1 LGVRGLTVSRWPFYD
16 PGMAG
21 AADFLRAFP
30 PFDALP
36 EGELERAEAVMSEGS
51 YSEGELVLVEDG
63 APATHLYVVRTGS
76 VELVHEDQVIDVLEP
91 GEAFGHPSLL
101 SGLAPAF
108 DVRAREPTVCLLLDA
123 AAARRLLGSPAGV
136 EFVASSLRERLVRT
150 GNVAHAQADQRTAH
164 LGALVHRPAVECTP
178 ETSAGRAARLMAEA
192 DVSCLLVRLDDGFG
206 IVTDSDLRRKLVAR
220 SRSYDTPV
228 A

>member
-1 LGVRGLTVSRWPFYD
+1 MRVSPDPRRPFYD

-36 EGELERAEAVMSEGS
+36 EGELERAEAVMSERS

-123 AAARRLLGSPAGV
+123 AAALRLLGSPAGV

-178 ETSAGRAARLMAEA
+178 ETSAGRPP
-192 DVSCLLVRLDDGFG
+192 G
-206 IVTDSDLRRKLVAR
+206 
-220 SRSYDTPV
+220 
-228 A
+228 